1 MRAFAAIELD
11 AGLCDA
17 LSAAIRAMQ
26 AAKPPLTPKWVT
38 PEHQHLTLHFFG
50 EIDTNR
56 ADEITLALHRA
67 AGRVAPFEI
76 SLAELGCF
84 PNIYKPNVLWVGVHE
99 SSGALMRLHKAVEA
113 ALAPLGIAP
122 EPRAFTPH
130 LTLARVPRD
139 AGTPALRHSDTP
151 TSASEQAC
159 IGAGV
164 HRSRRSPIGNSGR
177 GLPEQ
182 VVAKK
187 ALGDWFVRQPPPAP
201 VVQRVEQIHLMRS
214 DLFSEGHRHTTLS
227 IAPLTADGQA

>member
-11 AGLCDA
+11 AGLCNA

-26 AAKPPLTPKWVT
+26 AAKPPLKPKWVT

-56 ADEITLALHRA
+56 ADEITQALHRA

-99 SSGALMRLHKAVEA
+99 SSGALMRLHKAVEV

-151 TSASEQAC
+151 TLRQVHRSRRASEQAC

-164 HRSRRSPIGNSGR
+164 HRSRRSP
-177 GLPEQ
+177 EQ
-182 VVAKK
+182 VVAKQ